1 MNLGSRITTLQLQ
14 KFRGICTIFCDPFL
28 YLGDIAEEITEH
40 LTEQKAAVEDALA
53 ALDREL
59 TQDSGVNGSEAEHE
73 GELIILLDCSCSGM
87 NSQFKEK
94 VSDLE

>member
-1 MNLGSRITTLQLQ
+1 MTS
-14 KFRGICTIFCDPFL
+14 
-28 YLGDIAEEITEH
+28 GDIAEEITEH

-73 GELIILLDCSCSGM
+73 GLFMFII
-87 NSQFKEK
+87 FKIY
-94 VSDLE
+94 LF